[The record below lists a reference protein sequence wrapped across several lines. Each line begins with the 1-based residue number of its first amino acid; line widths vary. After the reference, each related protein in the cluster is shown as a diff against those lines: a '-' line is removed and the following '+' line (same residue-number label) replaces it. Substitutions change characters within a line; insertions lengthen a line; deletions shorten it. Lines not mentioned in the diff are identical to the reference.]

1 MPKPR
6 VTATDQLANVIEV
19 VELGRRTGLLSAER
33 GSGSVHEEGEIY
45 FLHGRATY
53 ASLAG
58 LRGREALAAMSRWGA
73 CRFSFDREIPSP
85 APNIAAP
92 PPGPPPIPNRISD
105 PNLVHAQQAGGQ
117 RVPEGSGVWGF
128 PPQAP
133 GGAFPGGGSGPLYP
147 SGPLGGSGP
156 LGPLGGASGPL
167 DGSGIFGT
175 SGAFGGS
182 SAGAGG
188 YPYGAPDGSGSF
200 GASGPA
206 GSQYQRPFAPPA
218 AAERAQPSASFLAR
232 RPRRAP
238 DVRDLMQVVTSHNLS
253 RSHRTILLLADGEH
267 TVLDL
272 ARLSSKPVDE
282 IVGLLGDLEERGLV
296 YYYR

>member
-6 VTATDQLANVIEV
+6 VTTTDQLANVIEV

-45 FLHGRATY
+45 FLHGRPTY

-73 CRFSFDREIPSP
+73 CRFSFDRDLPSP
-85 APNIAAP
+85 VPNIAAP
-92 PPGPPPIPNRISD
+92 PGAAAGSAFSD
-105 PNLVHAQQAGGQ
+105 PNLVHARPGGGQ
-117 RVPEGSGVWGF
+117 QVPEGSGVWSY
-128 PPQAP
+128 PQTAP
-133 GGAFPGGGSGPLYP
+133 GAAFPGGASSPQYP
-147 SGPLGGSGP
+147 SGPLGSSGIF
-156 LGPLGGASGPL
+156 GTSGVFGAFGGNASGPL
-167 DGSGIFGT
+167 DGSGSFAGL
-175 SGAFGGS
+175 GS
-182 SAGAGG
+182 AAQQQQQ
-188 YPYGAPDGSGSF
+188 P
-200 GASGPA
+200 
-206 GSQYQRPFAPPA
+206 PFAPSA
-218 AAERAQPSASFLAR
+218 ASYPQPSATFLSS

-253 RSHRTILLLADGEH
+253 RGHRTILLLADGEH

-282 IVGLLGDLEERGLV
+282 VTALLGDLEARGLL

>member
-19 VELGRRTGLLSAER
+19 VELGRRTGLLSVER
-33 GSGSVHEEGEIY
+33 GTGSVHEEGEIY

-58 LRGREALAAMSRWGA
+58 LRGREALAAMSRWGV
-73 CRFSFDREIPSP
+73 CRFSFDREVPSP
-85 APNIAAP
+85 VPNIATP
-92 PPGPPPIPNRISD
+92 PPGAPAPMRGSD
-105 PNLVHAQQAGGQ
+105 PNLVHAQQGGGQ
-117 RVPEGSGVWGF
+117 RVPEGSGLWGF
-128 PPQAP
+128 PQQAP
-133 GGAFPGGGSGPLYP
+133 GSAGGAFSGGSSGPLYP
-147 SGPLGGSGP
+147 SGPLGN
-156 LGPLGGASGPL
+156 SGPL

-175 SGAFGGS
+175 SGTFSNTGGLGVPRG
-182 SAGAGG
+182 GAGYG
-188 YPYGAPDGSGSF
+188 YGAPGGQ
-200 GASGPA
+200 GASSNA
-206 GSQYQRPFAPPA
+206 GNTQQHPFAPPTTTD
-218 AAERAQPSASFLAR
+218 RVQPSPTFLAR

-282 IVGLLGDLEERGLV
+282 IAGLLSDLEARGLV
-296 YYYR
+296 YYYN

>member
-19 VELGRRTGLLSAER
+19 VELGRRTGLLSVER

-73 CRFSFDREIPSP
+73 CRFSFDRNLPSP

-92 PPGPPPIPNRISD
+92 PPGAPASNLISD
-105 PNLVHAQQAGGQ
+105 PNLVHAQPGGGQ
-117 RVPEGSGVWGF
+117 RIPEGSGVWNY
-128 PPQAP
+128 PQQAP
-133 GGAFPGGGSGPLYP
+133 GGAFPGGAFPSGASGPLYP

-156 LGPLGGASGPL
+156 LDG
-167 DGSGIFGT
+167 GSGIFGT
-175 SGAFGGS
+175 SGAFGS
-182 SAGAGG
+182 SGGLGAGAGAGG
-188 YPYGAPDGSGSF
+188 YGAFDGSGSF
-200 GASGPA
+200 AGP
-206 GSQYQRPFAPPA
+206 GGYPQQQQQQRPFAPPP
-218 AAERAQPSASFLAR
+218 AERAQPSPSFLAS

-253 RSHRTILLLADGEH
+253 RGHRTILLLADGEH

-282 IVGLLGDLEERGLV
+282 VTALLGDLEARGLV

>member
-19 VELGRRTGLLSAER
+19 VELGRRTGLLSVER

-73 CRFSFDREIPSP
+73 CRFSFDREMPSP
-85 APNIAAP
+85 VPNIAAP
-92 PPGPPPIPNRISD
+92 PPGPPAPNRISD
-105 PNLVHAQQAGGQ
+105 PSLVHAQHAGGQ
-117 RVPEGSGVWGF
+117 RLPEGSGVWGF
-128 PPQAP
+128 PPQTP
-133 GGAFPGGGSGPLYP
+133 GGAFPGNASGPLYP
-147 SGPLGGSGP
+147 SGPLGG
-156 LGPLGGASGPL
+156 GGSGPL
-167 DGSGIFGT
+167 DGSGIFGA

-182 SAGAGG
+182 GAGAGA
-188 YPYGAPDGSGSF
+188 YPYGAPDTSGSF
-200 GASGPA
+200 
-206 GSQYQRPFAPPA
+206 QQRPFAPPA
-218 AAERAQPSASFLAR
+218 AAERPQPPASFLAR

-253 RSHRTILLLADGEH
+253 RNHRTILLLADGEH

-282 IVGLLGDLEERGLV
+282 VTGLLSDLEERGLV

>member
-45 FLHGRATY
+45 FLQGRAMY

-73 CRFSFDREIPSP
+73 CRFSFDREVPSP
-85 APNIAAP
+85 SPNIAAP
-92 PPGPPPIPNRISD
+92 SPAPPVPNRISD
-105 PNLVHAQQAGGQ
+105 PNLVHVRPGGGQ
-117 RVPEGSGVWGF
+117 RLPEGSGVWSF

-133 GGAFPGGGSGPLYP
+133 SGTFPGGGSGPLYP
-147 SGPLGGSGP
+147 SGPLPGSGP
-156 LGPLGGASGPL
+156 LGSGPL
-167 DGSGIFGT
+167 DASGIFGA
-175 SGAFGGS
+175 SGAF
-182 SAGAGG
+182 AGAGS
-188 YPYGAPDGSGSF
+188 YPYGAPDNSGSF
-200 GASGPA
+200 GASGIGPGIGGA
-206 GSQYQRPFAPPA
+206 QQRPFAPPA
-218 AAERAQPSASFLAR
+218 TAERAQPSATFLAR

-282 IVGLLGDLEERGLV
+282 ITALLGDLEERGLV
-296 YYYR
+296 YYYN